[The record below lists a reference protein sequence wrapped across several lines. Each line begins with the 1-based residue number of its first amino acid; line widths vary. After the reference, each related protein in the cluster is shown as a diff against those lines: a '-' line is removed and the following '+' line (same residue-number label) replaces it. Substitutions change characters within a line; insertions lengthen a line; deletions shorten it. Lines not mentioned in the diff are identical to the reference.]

1 MISRDEAHR
10 NVKEW
15 IENIHTKDVSKIDSI
30 GRWHYGKIEL
40 HRDIDK
46 IYDGFKSRVCK
57 NCKHFKP
64 REIDYEETFI
74 SSACLELE
82 IPSISEDFG
91 CNKFE
96 PKIKDS

>member
-1 MISRDEAHR
+1 MISRDKMIKCYMINDKKVIAEMLYDTIAR
-10 NVKEW
+10 Y
-15 IENIHTKDVSKIDSI
+15 EN
-30 GRWHYGKIEL
+30 KIET
-40 HRDIDK
+40 
-46 IYDGFKSRVCK
+46 FESRVCK

-64 REIDYEETFI
+64 REIEYGETFI